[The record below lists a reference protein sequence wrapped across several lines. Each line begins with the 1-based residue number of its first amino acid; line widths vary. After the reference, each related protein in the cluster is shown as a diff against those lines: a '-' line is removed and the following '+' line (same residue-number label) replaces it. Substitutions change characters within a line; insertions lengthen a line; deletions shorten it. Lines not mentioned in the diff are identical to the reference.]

1 MVFVSLDLDS
11 PWTLRC
17 AAIAMSSLSLHK
29 GCCFIVTINQWSTR
43 CMPQMWIRYSHSHTM
58 HVSVFILIHLY
69 PYLYTSTSVSTST
82 NTPINIF
89 LWINVFPARM
99 SVAPAHRYQRRKHND
114 SFRACAQK
122 SSGVFRDVRSAIR
135 AERVYLLVSRWARPA
150 LSRLADIISLRQ
162 RWSTST
168 RPWFPLHLLSV
179 VTLLTSYMDV

>member
-11 PWTLRC
+11 PWTLRW
-17 AAIAMSSLSLHK
+17 AAIAMSSLSY
-29 GCCFIVTINQWSTR
+29 V
-43 CMPQMWIRYSHSHTM
+43 IRIDTM

-82 NTPINIF
+82 NTPIHIF

-114 SFRACAQK
+114 SFRACVQK

-168 RPWFPLHLLSV
+168 RP
-179 VTLLTSYMDV
+179 